1 MKIFIH
7 NPTDFLRGE
16 LRCINHRYK
25 PKYYREYPD
34 ETILISGNMAIDSVH
49 FNGSEKL
56 MITLYKSSENFQFYI
71 NKTEFTH
78 LEVRL

>member
-16 LRCINHRYK
+16 LRCLNHRFK

-34 ETILISGNMAIDSVH
+34 DTILISGNMSIDSVH
-49 FNGSEKL
+49 FNDKENL
-56 MITLYKSSENFQFYI
+56 MITLYKSSENVQFYI
-71 NKTEFTH
+71 NKSEFTH

>member
-16 LRCINHRYK
+16 LRCLNHRFK
-25 PKYYREYPD
+25 LKYYCEYPD
-34 ETILISGNMAIDSVH
+34 ETILISDNMAIDSVH

-56 MITLYKSSENFQFYI
+56 MITIYKSPENIQFYI